1 MTKCKILMTLSH
13 GWSINKID
21 NINIWFKGYLINNN
35 KEDFF
40 ASLKSII
47 SKENL
52 LLKDIEEYI
61 KSTNGHYAIV
71 VQKGNFIFSA
81 VDRIKSIP
89 IYYTNIGDD
98 YIISNSSVDI
108 KKTHKSNIKVNSQS
122 ILEVAM
128 SGYTIGRKTIYK
140 NILQLMAGECLFF
153 QENDFSIKNYYN
165 FLPFNKAERDE
176 DLLSTIFSDTMITI
190 MKNVISSCEGR
201 QIVVPLSAGKDSRL
215 IVSALYKL
223 NYKNVKCFSYGVK
236 KSSDMVIGEKISKA
250 LGYKWKGIVTT
261 RKKHQ
266 EVFYS
271 KIFKQYKDDFETM
284 SSTPFYQDFF
294 AVLQL
299 KNSGWVDDDA
309 VFINGNTGD
318 FLSGGHIA
326 NKLIKGDK
334 SDLYSVYL
342 DKHYSEWK
350 KLRNEV
356 NDSIINYNL
365 DLLFKERFK
374 CNMDRIP
381 ISSIY
386 ESFEWL
392 GRQSKH
398 IVMMQRCYE
407 FFGYD
412 WRMPLWDN
420 RLMDFWEQVPVEYK
434 YKQKLYKY
442 TLIRE
447 NWGKVWKGIA
457 INPKDNRPTPIVIL
471 RFFFKAV
478 FLFIGRKKWH
488 KFDDKYFKYFLS
500 PTNDYFMLGYFQW
513 ALDSRGARDARSW
526 RIKEYLEHHNIN
538 IDNLD

>member
-1 MTKCKILMTLSH
+1 MSLSY
-13 GWSINKID
+13 GWSKYNID

-40 ASLKSII
+40 LSLKSII
-47 SKENL
+47 SNEAPSYKE
-52 LLKDIEEYI
+52 IEEYI
-61 KSTNGHYAIV
+61 RSVNGHYAIV
-71 VQKGNFIFSA
+71 AQKDNFVFSA

-89 IYYTNIGDD
+89 IYYANKNDNF
-98 YIISNSSVDI
+98 IISNHSHYLE
-108 KKTHKSNIKVNSQS
+108 KANNSDLEINTQS
-122 ILEVAM
+122 ILEISM
-128 SGYTIGRKTIYK
+128 SGYTIGNKTVYK
-140 NILQLMAGECLFF
+140 NIFQLMAGEFIF
-153 QENDFSIKNYYN
+153 IKNNRFSIINYYN
-165 FLPFNKAERDE
+165 FFPFGVVGRGKDS
-176 DLLSTIFSDTMITI
+176 LSTIFSDTMITI
-190 MKNVISSCEGR
+190 MKDVIYSCEGR

-250 LGYKWKGIVTT
+250 LGYQWKGITTT

-299 KNSGWVDDDA
+299 KSSGWVDDNA

-326 NKLIKGDK
+326 NRLIKGDK

-342 DKHYSEWK
+342 DKHYSEWE
-350 KLRNEV
+350 KLRNKV
-356 NDSIINYNL
+356 NDSIISYNL
-365 DLLFKERFK
+365 DLLFKEKFK
-374 CNMDRIP
+374 GNMDRIP

-447 NWGKVWKGIA
+447 NWGKVWKSIA
-457 INPKDNRPTPIVIL
+457 INPKDNRSTPIVIL
-471 RFFFKAV
+471 RFFFKAI
-478 FLFIGRKKWH
+478 FLFTGKKKWH

-513 ALDSRGARDARSW
+513 VLDSRGARDARSW
-526 RIKEYLEHHNIN
+526 RIKEYLEYHNIN